1 MSKSFLCVILLIFAA
16 FTFPCVVLADTIPA
30 ASGNSVVIALTPSS
44 LVVQGSVTS
53 VLIMNPGGRIFF
65 GALALDRSSVLPDIQ
80 GDAPGGAIIL
90 TAHPFGQLRR
100 LLNRAATPAV
110 VAAPQPST
118 ATAQPLGSVVVVVL
132 TVAGSESESGSAVGS
147 SGTGSLGVG
156 SSATTSSATGSSAT
170 GSTNQGGPGITALQQ
185 EVTTVPEPS
194 SLILL
199 LGGVAALC
207 GYARARGKRP

>member
-1 MSKSFLCVILLIFAA
+1 
-16 FTFPCVVLADTIPA
+16 
-30 ASGNSVVIALTPSS
+30 
-44 LVVQGSVTS
+44 
-53 VLIMNPGGRIFF
+53 
-65 GALALDRSSVLPDIQ
+65 
-80 GDAPGGAIIL
+80 
-90 TAHPFGQLRR
+90 
-100 LLNRAATPAV
+100 
-110 VAAPQPST
+110 
-118 ATAQPLGSVVVVVL
+118 
-132 TVAGSESESGSAVGS
+132 
-147 SGTGSLGVG
+147 LGVG